1 MIGIYSVLGFDSS
14 LKELLDNNKSEKT
27 GTYFIKSN
35 LNAFGIIYSK
45 FNKKYSLALDKEDFI
60 FIDGFIFNNEGKQIL
75 AIDILDKI
83 KKNPDFLKNVNG
95 EFFVLAK
102 INNQIFFVNDIMGQR
117 QHSYAKNDL
126 NFYAISPSPGIS
138 LNLLNEERV
147 LNKKSFIT
155 FLLTKKLRHNRDTI
169 WEKSFVFEPGSIFY
183 YINGAIKKEKYWEIN
198 YLKTN
203 QKFDSDKFID
213 IYKKA
218 VNMRILS
225 NNVGITLTGGLDSRS
240 LIGAINSSK
249 LSNINAYTMGALDSE
264 EVLIA
269 SEVAKVLNVEYSP
282 FEVTPEKVLDK
293 KSLEYFFDEDIDLII
308 QGLWN
313 PFTQNIKKSDYL
325 LHGLDLDV
333 TLGGI
338 YLTDDLLKV
347 KTDIEFYEFVKNE
360 NLRIN
365 NEQIRLLFKRSKL
378 NELDFNIE
386 DYLKQISFDCEGDN
400 YLEKYDRF
408 ILKYS
413 MNRVILQRY
422 RGIRKHIETL
432 SPMYDR
438 NVLEYIFSLNLKSR
452 QNYKAFHPF
461 INKLSKKLAKIT
473 YQRTNLPAYIPVKYW
488 KSSQKIEGE
497 REELCRKIANESEG
511 KDFVPYKRYY
521 TNVDEW
527 MRFNS
532 NWKKAIKELLQ
543 SENSIIR
550 KQWIDGSYVDKL
562 ILEHQNHKKSNLGIL
577 HTLMSAE
584 LYLRIENKKDF
595 NI

>member
-1 MIGIYSVLGFDSS
+1 
-14 LKELLDNNKSEKT
+14 
-27 GTYFIKSN
+27 
-35 LNAFGIIYSK
+35 
-45 FNKKYSLALDKEDFI
+45 
-60 FIDGFIFNNEGKQIL
+60 
-75 AIDILDKI
+75 
-83 KKNPDFLKNVNG
+83 
-95 EFFVLAK
+95 
-102 INNQIFFVNDIMGQR
+102 MGQR

-313 PFTQNIKKSDYL
+313 PFTQNIKNQ
-325 LHGLDLDV
+325 
-333 TLGGI
+333 T
-338 YLTDDLLKV
+338 
-347 KTDIEFYEFVKNE
+347 
-360 NLRIN
+360 
-365 NEQIRLLFKRSKL
+365 
-378 NELDFNIE
+378 
-386 DYLKQISFDCEGDN
+386 
-400 YLEKYDRF
+400 
-408 ILKYS
+408 
-413 MNRVILQRY
+413 
-422 RGIRKHIETL
+422 
-432 SPMYDR
+432 
-438 NVLEYIFSLNLKSR
+438 IFFM
-452 QNYKAFHPF
+452 A
-461 INKLSKKLAKIT
+461 
-473 YQRTNLPAYIPVKYW
+473 
-488 KSSQKIEGE
+488 
-497 REELCRKIANESEG
+497 
-511 KDFVPYKRYY
+511 
-521 TNVDEW
+521 
-527 MRFNS
+527 
-532 NWKKAIKELLQ
+532 
-543 SENSIIR
+543 
-550 KQWIDGSYVDKL
+550 L
-562 ILEHQNHKKSNLGIL
+562 I
-577 HTLMSAE
+577 
-584 LYLRIENKKDF
+584 
-595 NI
+595 